1 MKQFVFLTVL
11 LLTTVFL
18 PGQARS
24 EKDGGT
30 TLIVMGQGATLDEAT
45 KVALRSAIEQTFR
58 VFVSSSTTVV
68 NDAMVDDRIST
79 VSSGNISKYEYIS
92 KKQTADGSYNVTLR
106 ATVVVNKLLSYVE
119 ASNIPG
125 VPANL
130 NGATFAMNVKLG
142 MLYRQNELYAI
153 EDMIKAIS
161 GMAENMISP
170 NPQLQVKE
178 PVSQDGKT
186 YQVAVSAQVNFN
198 KEAVKDYT
206 AYLYQTLSALSL
218 TEGQADALKDLSITP
233 TLMQCPEWP
242 DGKRMPNR
250 LFILRNNPVMLANA
264 LNKLSV
270 PFAVMHQVARNVVV
284 RDGLHRYRV
293 EFSDR
298 ARPTHFLLGH
308 YGESFSGYSSTL
320 DKDLVAQYN
329 INSNNTP
336 EIGLDLY
343 LPLDY
348 TQPFAT
354 AEGKIN
360 YTLDD
365 LQKVSQIIAEPIT
378 VSPEFKEQW
387 RNYWETD
394 NHLLDFNIRPWY

>member
-11 LLTTVFL
+11 LLATAFL

-24 EKDGGT
+24 EKDEGT

-68 NDAMVDDRIST
+68 NDALVDDRIST

-92 KKQTADGSYNVTLR
+92 KKQAADGSYNVTLR

-153 EDMIKAIS
+153 EDMVKAIS

-178 PVSQDGKT
+178 PASQDGQT

-218 TEGQADALKDLSITP
+218 TEDQADALKDLSITP

-242 DGKRMPNR
+242 DSKRMPNR
-250 LFILRNNPVMLANA
+250 LFILRNNTVMLANA

-284 RDGLHRYRV
+284 RDGLHLYKV
-293 EFSDR
+293 EYSDR

-308 YGESFSGYSSTL
+308 YGESFSGFSVTL
-320 DKDLVAQYN
+320 DKDLLAQYN
-329 INSNNTP
+329 INSNDTP

-378 VSPEFKEQW
+378 ASPEFKEQW

-394 NHLLDFNIRPWY
+394 DHLLDFNIRPWY

>member
-11 LLTTVFL
+11 LLATAFL

-24 EKDGGT
+24 EKDEGT

-68 NDAMVDDRIST
+68 NDALVDDRIST

-92 KKQTADGSYNVTLR
+92 KKQVADGSYNVTLR

-153 EDMIKAIS
+153 EDMVKAIS

-178 PVSQDGKT
+178 PASQDGQT

-218 TEGQADALKDLSITP
+218 TEDQADALKDLSITP

-242 DGKRMPNR
+242 DSKRMPNR
-250 LFILRNNPVMLANA
+250 LFILRNNTVMLANA

-284 RDGLHRYRV
+284 RDGLHLYKV
-293 EFSDR
+293 EYSDR

-308 YGESFSGYSSTL
+308 YGESFSGFSVTL
-320 DKDLVAQYN
+320 DKDLLAQYN
-329 INSNNTP
+329 INSNDTP

-378 VSPEFKEQW
+378 ASPEFKEQW